1 MLKYVRL
8 VGVGGVWSVGLVL
21 VWGGGW
27 WGGRGGVCWYGEGGE
42 GGGGGGGGV
51 DSVYVVCADTRVKG
65 GCTTLQRIK
74 GP

>member
-1 MLKYVRL
+1 MSILSIKILLTLELHHSMSVYICVC
-8 VGVGGVWSVGLVL
+8 VCEGIVWVCVAMGMHEHVSL
-21 VWGGGW
+21 
-27 WGGRGGVCWYGEGGE
+27 RG
-42 GGGGGGGGV
+42 